1 MENQVRFF
9 SALSSENRI
18 NILLLL
24 KEHPQ
29 CVNAIAQRLELT
41 QPAVSQHLRVL
52 KEAGL
57 VKAKK
62 NGYWMHYQLDTEVL
76 ESYGK
81 GLEKLFGGWVKPK
94 VGEKGT
100 ANCPRDLLEDC
111 QPQRQSTQARRDRR
125 KR

>member
-1 MENQVRFF
+1 MEKQVRFF

-29 CVNAIAQRLELT
+29 CVNAVAQRLKLT
-41 QPAVSQHLRVL
+41 QPAASQHLRVL

-62 NGYWMHYQLDTEVL
+62 KGYWMHYELDVTAVEAC
-76 ESYGK
+76 GK
-81 GLEKLFGGWVKPK
+81 GLEKLFGGWIKPT
-94 VGEKGT
+94 VGMKGT
-100 ANCPRDLLEDC
+100 ANCPHDLLKEC
-111 QPQRQSTQARRDRR
+111 QPRKELSQVSTDRR